1 VNEASPAPDS
11 IAAAAQAA
19 AAPEFGEPT
28 AEERRTVRLLMA
40 MLAYVGYATAI
51 PAIASP
57 WIAKSFTLSESQVA
71 VVFAWLAVASLGA
84 LALARMVDRLGRRRV
99 LMWSTVAMPVCAL
112 GAALSASLALFV
124 AFEIVLSAFAGAAA
138 ASSIVMIAETLPIQ
152 RRARGQSLGGLATV
166 AGAGVCVILMPALV
180 RFGWSWRWLL
190 AIAAIGLAMLPQL
203 GRALPESA
211 RWRHESEAGAAAPT
225 RFYDVFV
232 PLYRR
237 RSITLV
243 VCSIL
248 AALSAEGVT
257 SYTYFHAVSVVKLSA
272 DAASAIT
279 LFGGGLGML
288 GFPVGAWSSE
298 RFGRVPTVVAF
309 GVATSALAL
318 GYYWGPPAHFTHPA
332 LWLAAAFLLTTVS
345 TNATTVASNAATT
358 ELFPT
363 ALRGTMIG
371 WFALTGAGGSLAA
384 ETTIALLARRMGG
397 LSIVTGWLSL
407 LGIPAA
413 ILFGVM
419 IHETRGLSLD
429 ESASEAEFRAS
440 RAQS

>member
-1 VNEASPAPDS
+1 VDEASPSVPDS
-11 IAAAAQAA
+11 AAAAV
-19 AAPEFGEPT
+19 APEFAEPT
-28 AEERRTVRLLMA
+28 AEARRTVRLLMA

-57 WIAKSFTLSESQVA
+57 WIAKSFALSESQVA
-71 VVFAWLAVASLGA
+71 GVFAWLALASLGA

-112 GAALSASLALFV
+112 GAALSPQLALFV

-138 ASSIVMIAETLPIQ
+138 ASAIVMIAETLPIP
-152 RRARGQSLGGLATV
+152 RRAQGQSLGGLATV
-166 AGAGVCVILMPALV
+166 LGSGVTVLLMPALV
-180 RFGWSWRWLL
+180 RFEFSWRWLL
-190 AIAAIGLAMLPQL
+190 VLAAVGLAMLPQL
-203 GRALPESA
+203 ARAIPESA
-211 RWRHESEAGAAAPT
+211 RWAHEVDVGGAAPT

-237 RSITLV
+237 RSIVLV

-248 AALSAEGVT
+248 AALSAEGVS

-279 LFGGGLGML
+279 LFGGGLGMF
-288 GFPVGAWSSE
+288 GFPIGAWTCE
-298 RFGRVPTVVAF
+298 RFGRVPTIVVF
-309 GVATSALAL
+309 GIATSALAL
-318 GYYWGPPAHFTHPA
+318 GYYWGPPAHFAHPA
-332 LWLAAAFLLTTVS
+332 VWLAIAFLLTTVS
-345 TNATTVASNAATT
+345 TNATTVASNAAVT

-371 WFALTGAGGSLAA
+371 WFALTSAGGSLAA
-384 ETTIALLARRMGG
+384 EVTIATLASRMGG
-397 LSIVTGWLSL
+397 LSMVTGWLSL

-413 ILFGVM
+413 MLFGVM
-419 IHETRGLSLD
+419 IQETRGLSLD
-429 ESASEAEFRAS
+429 ESASEDAFRAS
-440 RAQS
+440 RRAH

>member
-1 VNEASPAPDS
+1 MPDPTAAARD
-11 IAAAAQAA
+11 AAAA
-19 AAPEFGEPT
+19 EFGEPT
-28 AEERRTVRLLMA
+28 AEARRTVRLLMA
-40 MLAYVGYATAI
+40 MLAYQGFATAI

-57 WIAKSFTLSESQVA
+57 WIAKSFALSESQVA
-71 VVFAWLAVASLGA
+71 GVFAWLALASLGA

-99 LMWSTVAMPVCAL
+99 LMWSTVAMPACAL
-112 GAALSASLALFV
+112 GAALSANLALFV

-138 ASSIVMIAETLPIQ
+138 ASAIVMIAETLPIP
-152 RRARGQSLGGLATV
+152 RRAQGQSLGGLATV
-166 AGAGVCVILMPALV
+166 AGAGVCVLLMPALV
-180 RFGWSWRWLL
+180 RLGWSWRWQLVVAAAGLALL
-190 AIAAIGLAMLPQL
+190 PAIARAI
-203 GRALPESA
+203 PESD
-211 RWRHESEAGAAAPT
+211 RWRRDTQAGGAART

-248 AALSAEGVT
+248 AAISAEGVT
-257 SYTYFHAVSVVKLSA
+257 SYVYFHAVSVVRLSA

-279 LFGGGLGML
+279 FVGGGLGML
-288 GFPVGAWSSE
+288 GFPVGAWCSE
-298 RFGRVPTVVAF
+298 RFGRVPTIVVF
-309 GVATSALAL
+309 GIATSALAL
-318 GYYWGPPAHFTHPA
+318 GYYWGPPAHFAHPA
-332 LWLAAAFLLTTVS
+332 LWLAVAFLLTTAS

-384 ETTIALLARRMGG
+384 ETTIALLARQMGG
-397 LSIVTGWLSL
+397 LSVVTGWLSL

-419 IHETRGLSLD
+419 IQETRGLSLD
-429 ESASEAEFRAS
+429 ESASEDAFRAG
-440 RAQS
+440 RFER